1 MKIGVAGP
9 PLFGTGPDPI
19 AIRDFAQTVEG
30 LGFNHYGFAER
41 IVQNDVSKLPE
52 FAGRPAN
59 YRGLF
64 NEVFTLMCFL
74 AGVTNRIELMSCI
87 LILPIR
93 PTALVAKQAAHA
105 QMLSGGRIRLGVAV
119 GGSALEYE
127 AMGVDFHTRGRRM
140 TEQIA
145 VLRRLWTED
154 SVFIQSEFHNLRY
167 ATLNPRP
174 DPIIPIWIGSGNTNA
189 PFPAD
194 NLLRRAARIADGFTA
209 MSLLPPERA
218 SELTSKLRRFA
229 AGVRPRTRKL
239 RRRGRHHADR
249 QDAGRL
255 GARGALLARRRRR
268 PPDPAHARH
277 EHGGPAREPEDVRTR
292 DRAGVAVPC
301 RPNLA
306 LTLSSSIATAR

>member
-1 MKIGVAGP
+1 MLIGVAGP
-9 PLFGTGPDPI
+9 PLFGTGPDPV
-19 AIRDFAQTVEG
+19 AIRDFAQAVEG
-30 LGFNHYGFAER
+30 MGFNHYGFAER
-41 IVQNDVSKLPE
+41 VVQNDVSKLPE

-74 AGVTNRIELMSCI
+74 AGVTSRIELMSCI

-119 GGSALEYE
+119 GGSPLEYE

-140 TEQIA
+140 TEQIE

-174 DPIIPIWIGSGNTNA
+174 EPMIPIWIGSGNTNA

-209 MSLLPPERA
+209 MSLLPLERA
-218 SELTSKLRRFA
+218 SELTQKLRGFVAEYGRAPGSFGIEGDITLTGKTPDA
-229 AGVRPRTRKL
+229 WAREAQYWRDAG
-239 RRRGRHHADR
+239 ADR
-249 QDAGRL
+249 LILRMRDMSTADQL
-255 GARGALLARRRRR
+255 ENL
-268 PPDPAHARH
+268 
-277 EHGGPAREPEDVRTR
+277 RTYVKEIGL
-292 DRAGVAVPC
+292 D
-301 RPNLA
+301 
-306 LTLSSSIATAR
+306 

>member
-9 PLFGTGPDPI
+9 PLFGTGPDPV

-30 LGFNHYGFAER
+30 MGFNHYGFAER
-41 IVQNDVSKLPE
+41 VVQNDVSKLPE

-140 TEQIA
+140 TEQIE
-145 VLRRLWTED
+145 VLKRLWTED

-174 DPIIPIWIGSGNTNA
+174 DPVIPIWLGSGNTNA

-218 SELTSKLRRFA
+218 SELTSKLRGFA
-229 AGVRPRTRKL
+229 KEYGRAPGSFGIEGDITLTSKTPDAWAREAQYWRDAG
-239 RRRGRHHADR
+239 ADR
-249 QDAGRL
+249 LILRMRDMSTADQLENLRTYVQEIGL
-255 GARGALLARRRRR
+255 G
-268 PPDPAHARH
+268 
-277 EHGGPAREPEDVRTR
+277 
-292 DRAGVAVPC
+292 
-301 RPNLA
+301 
-306 LTLSSSIATAR
+306 

>member
-1 MKIGVAGP
+1 MLIGVAGP
-9 PLFGTGPDPI
+9 PLFGTGPDPV
-19 AIRDFAQTVEG
+19 AIRDFAQAVEG
-30 LGFNHYGFAER
+30 IGFNHYGFAER
-41 IVQNDVSKLPE
+41 VVQNDVSNLPE

-74 AGVTNRIELMSCI
+74 AGVTSHIELMSCI

-105 QMLSGGRIRLGVAV
+105 QMLSGGRVRLGVAV
-119 GGSALEYE
+119 GGSPLEYE

-140 TEQIA
+140 TEQID
-145 VLRRLWTED
+145 VLRRLWAED

-174 DPIIPIWIGSGNTNA
+174 EPMIPLWIGSGNANA

-218 SELTSKLRRFA
+218 FDLTQKLRGFA
-229 AGVRPRTRKL
+229 AEYGRPPGSFGIEGDITLTGKTPDAWAREAQHWRDA
-239 RRRGRHHADR
+239 GADR
-249 QDAGRL
+249 LILRMRDMSTADQL
-255 GARGALLARRRRR
+255 ENL
-268 PPDPAHARH
+268 
-277 EHGGPAREPEDVRTR
+277 RTYVKEI
-292 DRAGVAVPC
+292 G
-301 RPNLA
+301 LE
-306 LTLSSSIATAR
+306 

>member
-9 PLFGTGPDPI
+9 PLFGTGPDPV

-41 IVQNDVSKLPE
+41 VVQNDVSKLPE
-52 FAGRPAN
+52 FAGRPVN
-59 YRGLF
+59 HRGLF

-74 AGVTNRIELMSCI
+74 AGVTERIELMSCI

-119 GGSALEYE
+119 GGSPLEYE

-140 TEQIA
+140 AEQIE

-174 DPIIPIWIGSGNTNA
+174 DPMIPIWIGSGNTNA

-218 SELTSKLRRFA
+218 SELTTKLRGFA
-229 AGVRPRTRKL
+229 QDYGRAPGSFGIEGDITLTGKTPDGWAREARLWRDAG
-239 RRRGRHHADR
+239 ADR
-249 QDAGRL
+249 LILRMRDMSTAAQLDNL
-255 GARGALLARRRRR
+255 
-268 PPDPAHARH
+268 
-277 EHGGPAREPEDVRTR
+277 RTYVNEI
-292 DRAGVAVPC
+292 G
-301 RPNLA
+301 LQ
-306 LTLSSSIATAR
+306 

>member
-9 PLFGTGPDPI
+9 PLFGTGPNPI

-41 IVQNDVSKLPE
+41 VVQNDVSKLPE

-59 YRGLF
+59 HRGMF

-74 AGVTNRIELMSCI
+74 AGVTERIELMSCI

-140 TEQIA
+140 AEQIE

-174 DPIIPIWIGSGNTNA
+174 DPMIPIWIGSGNTNA

-218 SELTSKLRRFA
+218 SELTAKLRGFA
-229 AGVRPRTRKL
+229 QEYGRAPGSFGIEGDITLTGKTPDGWAREAQYWRDAG
-239 RRRGRHHADR
+239 ADR
-249 QDAGRL
+249 LILRMRDMSTADQLENLRTYV
-255 GARGALLARRRRR
+255 
-268 PPDPAHARH
+268 H
-277 EHGGPAREPEDVRTR
+277 EIGLD
-292 DRAGVAVPC
+292 
-301 RPNLA
+301 
-306 LTLSSSIATAR
+306 